1 MEHLMIPNTDMVLYE
16 GSIVILAEYPY
27 SKWIVKH
34 GWYTYR
40 NQQSNGWFFK
50 SITDGTI
57 LTLSNV
63 NLETITIV
71 SQGDGY
77 CPPGPPD
84 HHHHHHHH
92 PCGPMPGPMPGP
104 RPIGGGFT
112 PREADQLRRSFIVVD
127 SIRQR
132 DALDD
137 GYLPNGRICRVN
149 NVNGKVKYY
158 AYDVSTSSWI
168 EQPIDFLTDTAAE
181 EKYVSKDEFN
191 WELMSDPTI

>member
-63 NLETITIV
+63 IRETITIV
-71 SQGDGY
+71 SQGDG
-77 CPPGPPD
+77 
-84 HHHHHHHH
+84 
-92 PCGPMPGPMPGP
+92 
-104 RPIGGGFT
+104 
-112 PREADQLRRSFIVVD
+112 
-127 SIRQR
+127 
-132 DALDD
+132 
-137 GYLPNGRICRVN
+137 
-149 NVNGKVKYY
+149 
-158 AYDVSTSSWI
+158 
-168 EQPIDFLTDTAAE
+168 
-181 EKYVSKDEFN
+181 
-191 WELMSDPTI
+191 